1 MKLFIDCGVNRGQS
15 IWAFSEYMKDN
26 SCWDYIG
33 FEPAIGGLKEQSKQ
47 IQQMKS
53 NFEKWGDR
61 YNSVQLIPHAVG
73 AKNNLRIFW
82 WSYGA
87 GSTGLLSLSI
97 RMFFR
102 DLFSLRFKRA
112 LRFFRFNL
120 IRYCDIVEFVKNK
133 KKKGYYVSLKLDVEG
148 AEFEI
153 LEKMYKFKIFPD
165 QLMVEYHA
173 PKIGYPKEKLKEL
186 HKNIFDEGVEMFLWS
201 AEFGN
206 SEPPMKKLGRDLSN
220 EDC

>member
-26 SCWDYIG
+26 SDWDYIG
-33 FEPAIGGLKEQSKQ
+33 FEPAIGGLKKNSKQ
-47 IQQMKS
+47 FQEMKF
-53 NFEKWGDR
+53 NLKKWGGK
-61 YNSVQLIPHAVG
+61 YKSVQLIPQAVG
-73 AKNNLRIFW
+73 AEKNIRIFW
-82 WSYGA
+82 WSYGS
-87 GSTGLLSLSI
+87 GSTGLFSLAI

-102 DLFSLRFKRA
+102 DLFSFRFKSA

-133 KKKGYYVSLKLDVEG
+133 KEKGYYVSLKLDEEG

-153 LEKMYKFKIFPD
+153 LEKMYKLKIFPD

-173 PKIGYPKEKLKEL
+173 PKIGYPIKKLKTL
-186 HKNIFDEGVEMFLWS
+186 HRNIFDMGVEMFLWG

-206 SEPPMKKLGRDLSN
+206 YEPPMKKLGRDLSY

>member
-26 SCWDYIG
+26 SSWDYIG
-33 FEPAIGGLKEQSKQ
+33 FEPAIGGLNNNSMQVNEMRTNLK
-47 IQQMKS
+47 
-53 NFEKWGDR
+53 KWGGR
-61 YNSVQLIPHAVG
+61 YNSVKLIPKAVG
-73 AKNNLRIFW
+73 SKDTIRIFW

-87 GSTGLLSLSI
+87 GSTGLFSMAI

-102 DLFSLRFKRA
+102 DLFNFKFKKS

-133 KKKGYYVSLKLDVEG
+133 KNKGYYVALKLDVEG

-153 LEKMYKFKIFPD
+153 LEKMYKLKIFPD
-165 QLMVEYHA
+165 QLMIEYHA
-173 PKIGYPKEKLKEL
+173 PKIGYPIKKLKEL
-186 HKNIFDEGVEMFLWS
+186 HKNIFDMGVEIFLWG

-206 SEPPMKKLGRDLSN
+206 VEPPMKKLGRILSD